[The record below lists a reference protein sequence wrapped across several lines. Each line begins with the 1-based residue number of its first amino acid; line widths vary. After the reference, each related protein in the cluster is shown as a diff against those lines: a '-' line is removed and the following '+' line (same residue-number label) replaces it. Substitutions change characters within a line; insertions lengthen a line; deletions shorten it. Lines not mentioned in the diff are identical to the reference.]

1 MGMDHIIL
9 NRRRRRSDWRIAEY
23 SGDDYRFGR
32 IYYRSFNDDIGCRG
46 GGEMRKVEYLEYNVG
61 DKVRFKKEF
70 INAWE
75 IITPGM
81 YGRIEKIYDDIHFVG
96 VYVGGRGV
104 VNVKVD
110 EISETLEV
118 IKEVE

>member
-1 MGMDHIIL
+1 
-9 NRRRRRSDWRIAEY
+9 
-23 SGDDYRFGR
+23 
-32 IYYRSFNDDIGCRG
+32 
-46 GGEMRKVEYLEYNVG
+46 MRKVEYLEYNVG

-81 YGRIEKIYDDIHFVG
+81 YGRIVKIYDDIHFVG